1 MMKSKK
7 IQISRMLLLKSGKFA
22 YCNFDLREPVHLS
35 GSNRTGKTSIIN
47 AIQFAFIYDMH
58 DGDWDDHDL
67 QATRKHYFGQNSL
80 LAFEF
85 KTASGPKTLLIRGSG
100 PVDGYKPTRE
110 FWHGSLNEDRLVTF
124 SKDNDPTG
132 IKPRED
138 IDAYLIE
145 MESVPIKT
153 ASEFDSFLMNEV
165 QILKKARKKDLT
177 AFRRLF
183 KDILGMSGIQDE
195 DLKKL
200 IIGLWTTP
208 QQREI
213 DLTSDY
219 ETFGKLASEQEN
231 LRKFEGKM
239 EEIKQV
245 NSEYKT
251 HLENLDEVSIQIADI
266 LNSMPNY
273 RKERLD
279 NKNGHEKEIGK
290 IVAELKSE
298 VDLEGKMSN
307 NAGNLR
313 ESRGELN
320 HQRKTVEGDIERAK
334 SVDPNL
340 KFTIVENKQKLEKLV
355 NLRNME
361 SLATKGDALSTN
373 DRILKVKRNIS
384 LYQNQLSGKKSLHQ
398 ILIDGGIEEV
408 TISKASRILNQELLE
423 TTPEIMEK
431 SNTLNEMKSLFSEL
445 TGNELHYFGLE
456 IGLEHIKDKK
466 IRQLIPIEKAEEEV
480 TKLEVEKASLEAD
493 LKILEDSEKLFHRIK
508 SLEKSVAADT
518 KLLELQENI
527 EKLVEFFTKL
537 SNEIKELDD
546 ELTSVKKKVDESK
559 SAQERLNKKN
569 SDIMKLLA
577 ELNSEMEFIEN
588 QVNWIRSQEGFGNVI
603 SNTSIEPDLISS
615 KIEKT
620 VKKIERIGEKSNK
633 IETSF
638 EFIYAGLNRSVL
650 FIDSETSFH
659 WLSEQIIQFDEK
671 KNVHHQ
677 EIKGFMSSVTDRLSR
692 FVEGKE
698 RIVRE
703 INKINRRL
711 SNTEISGLESIR
723 IDVDIID
730 QHLFSTIKE
739 LLKEA
744 DLNDGQQML
753 FKQDNLAPENL
764 SKLFETGTISLSKF
778 VGIGFEITDFG
789 EKKVYSNL
797 KKIESTGTT
806 LAIKVAI
813 YGEIICQ
820 MIDDNATIPIFI
832 DEVGKLDDENFR
844 SIIEHLCNRN
854 LTPVTAKPT
863 PTSVMPNFYHLLEK
877 GENKILDEKNRQ
889 YNLEI

>member
-124 SKDNDPTG
+124 TEENDPAG
-132 IKPRED
+132 IKAREE

-213 DLTSDY
+213 DLTSDH
-219 ETFGKLASEQEN
+219 ETFSKLASEQEN
-231 LRKFEGKM
+231 LRKFESKIDD
-239 EEIKQV
+239 IKQV
-245 NSEYKT
+245 NSQYT
-251 HLENLDEVSIQIADI
+251 IHLEKLNEVSIKIADI
-266 LNSMPNY
+266 LNSMPIY
-273 RKERLD
+273 REERLT
-279 NKNGHEKEIGK
+279 KKKGFEKEIDR
-290 IVAELKSE
+290 IISELKTESE
-298 VDLEGKMSN
+298 LEVEMSN
-307 NAGNLR
+307 VEGDLR
-313 ESRGELN
+313 ETRGELN
-320 HQRKTVEGDIERAK
+320 HQLKTVENDIERAK
-334 SVDPNL
+334 KVDPNL
-340 KFTIVENKQKLEKLV
+340 KFTIIEDRQQLNRLE

-361 SLATKGDALSTN
+361 SLATKGDALSARE
-373 DRILKVKRNIS
+373 RIIKVERKILRH
-384 LYQNQLSGKKSLHQ
+384 QNELSGKPSLHQ
-398 ILIDGGIEEV
+398 ILIDEGIEDV
-408 TISKASRILNQELLE
+408 SISKAARVLNQELLE
-423 TTPEIMEK
+423 TTPDIIDK
-431 SNTLNEMKSLFSEL
+431 SASLNQMKSLISEL
-445 TGNELHYFGLE
+445 TGNELHYSGLE
-456 IGLEHIKDKK
+456 IGLEHIKNKK
-466 IRQLIPIEKAEEEV
+466 IPSLVPIEKVEQEIKTLEAERV
-480 TKLEVEKASLEAD
+480 SLEAD
-493 LKILEDSEKLFHRIK
+493 LKILEDAEKLSKQINSLQKSIK
-508 SLEKSVAADT
+508 ADT
-518 KLLELQENI
+518 ILLELQGSI
-527 EKLVEFFTKL
+527 EKLEESFTDLSKEMNKL
-537 SNEIKELDD
+537 DE
-546 ELTSVKKKVDESK
+546 ELTLVKKKVDASK
-559 SAQERLNKKN
+559 NAQELLKKKN
-569 SDIMKLLA
+569 NETRKLLDD
-577 ELNSEMEFIEN
+577 LVTEMDSIEN
-588 QVNWIRSQEGFGNVI
+588 HVNWIRSQDGFQHVV
-603 SNTSIEPDLISS
+603 SNTLIDSNLISS
-615 KIEKT
+615 TIDKT
-620 VKKIERIGEKSNK
+620 MKAIERIGENSKE
-633 IETSF
+633 IETKF
-638 EFIYAGLNRSVL
+638 QVIYASLNRSVF
-650 FIDSETSFH
+650 FIDSETSYN
-659 WLSEQIIQFDEK
+659 WLNKEIIQFDEK

-764 SKLFETGTISLSKF
+764 NKLFETGTISLSKF

-820 MIDDNATIPIFI
+820 MIDDDATIPIFI

-889 YNLEI
+889 YNLEV

>member
-1 MMKSKK
+1 MMQTKK

-35 GSNRTGKTSIIN
+35 GDNRTGKTSIIN
-47 AIQFAFIYDMH
+47 AIQFAFIYDLN

-67 QATRKHYFGQNSL
+67 PATKKHYFGQNSL

-85 KTASGPKTLLIRGSG
+85 KTSDGPKTLLIRGSG

-110 FWHGSLNEDRLVTF
+110 FWHGNLDEDRLVIF
-124 SKDNDPTG
+124 SEENDPSSIRT
-132 IKPRED
+132 REE

-145 MESVPIKT
+145 MESIPIKT
-153 ASEFDSFLMNEV
+153 SNEFDSFLMNEV
-165 QILKKARKKDLT
+165 RILKKARKKDLT

-213 DLTSDY
+213 DLSSDH

-231 LRKFEGKM
+231 LRKFESEM
-239 EEIKQV
+239 EGIKEV
-245 NSEYKT
+245 NSEYKAY
-251 HLENLDEVSIQIADI
+251 LENVNEVSLQIADI

-273 RKERLD
+273 RKERLNQKKALD
-279 NKNGHEKEIGK
+279 EE
-290 IVAELKSE
+290 IVATSTELKAEIES
-298 VDLEGKMSN
+298 EGKMSFR
-307 NAGNLR
+307 AGNLR
-313 ESRGELN
+313 EQRGELN
-320 HQRKTVEGDIERAK
+320 GQRKSIEEDIEKAK
-334 SVDPNL
+334 NVDPNL
-340 KFTIVENKQKLEKLV
+340 KFTIIEDRHKLQKLE
-355 NLRNME
+355 NLRNTE
-361 SLATKGDALSTN
+361 SLATKGDALSTS
-373 DRILKVKRNIS
+373 DRISKVKRKIS
-384 LYQNQLSGKKSLHQ
+384 LYENQLSGKKSLHQ
-398 ILIDGGIEEV
+398 ILIDGGIEDDA
-408 TISKASRILNQELLE
+408 ISKAARVLNQELLE
-423 TTPEIMEK
+423 TTPEINEK
-431 SNTLNEMKSLFSEL
+431 SVSLDKINLLISEL
-445 TGNELHYFGLE
+445 AGKKLHYSGLK
-456 IGLEHIKDKK
+456 IDLEHIEAKK
-466 IRQLIPIEKAEEEV
+466 IRPLIPIEKAQEEIE
-480 TKLEVEKASLEAD
+480 KLIKEKASLEAD
-493 LKILEDSEKLFHRIK
+493 LEILEDAEKLSQEIK
-508 SLEKSVAADT
+508 SLQNSIRNDE
-518 KLLELQENI
+518 KLLELLER
-527 EKLVEFFTKL
+527 EKGLKNALSKL
-537 SNEIKELDD
+537 LTEIKELDE
-546 ELTSVKKKVDESK
+546 ELSLIKKKADDSK
-559 SAQERLNKKN
+559 NNQSILNNKN
-569 SDIMKLLA
+569 GNSKKLLE
-577 ELNSEMEFIEN
+577 ELNTEMDLIEN
-588 QVNWIRSQEGFGNVI
+588 RVNWIREQDEFETTISKNVI
-603 SNTSIEPDLISS
+603 ESKLIASSIERLIRA
-615 KIEKT
+615 IEKVN
-620 VKKIERIGEKSNK
+620 VKSGKIKTR
-633 IETSF
+633 F
-638 EFIYAGLNRSVL
+638 QVIYANLNRSVF
-650 FIDSETSFH
+650 FIDSQNTFN
-659 WLSEQIIQFDEK
+659 WLNEQIIQFDVK
-671 KNVHHQ
+671 KNVHH
-677 EIKGFMSSVTDRLSR
+677 EAIKGFMSSVTDRLSR

-698 RIVRE
+698 RIVKE

-723 IDVDIID
+723 INVEIID

-744 DLNDGQQML
+744 DLNVGQQML

-813 YGEIICQ
+813 YGEIICE
-820 MIDDNATIPIFI
+820 MVEDDATIPIFI

-844 SIIEHLCNRN
+844 SIITHLCNRN

-889 YNLEI
+889 YNLEV

>member
-145 MESVPIKT
+145 MESVSIKT

-213 DLTSDY
+213 DLTSDH

-279 NKNGHEKEIGK
+279 NKNGHEKEIDK
-290 IVAELKSE
+290 IIAELKSE
-298 VDLEGKMSN
+298 VDLEGKMST

-423 TTPEIMEK
+423 TTPEIMEN

-445 TGNELHYFGLE
+445 TGNELHYSGLE

-527 EKLVEFFTKL
+527 EQLVEFFTKL
-537 SNEIKELDD
+537 SNQIKELDD

>member
-1 MMKSKK
+1 
-7 IQISRMLLLKSGKFA
+7 MLLLKSGKFA

-85 KTASGPKTLLIRGSG
+85 KTVSGPKTLLIRGSG

-213 DLTSDY
+213 DLTSDH

-290 IVAELKSE
+290 IIAELKAE
-298 VDLEGKMSN
+298 VDLEGKMST

-320 HQRKTVEGDIERAK
+320 HQHKTVEGDIERAK

-423 TTPEIMEK
+423 TTPEIMEN

-445 TGNELHYFGLE
+445 TGNELHYSGLE

-546 ELTSVKKKVDESK
+546 ELTLVKKKVDESK

-569 SDIMKLLA
+569 SDIIKLLA

-844 SIIEHLCNRN
+844 SIIEHLRNRN

>member
-124 SKDNDPTG
+124 TEENDPAG
-132 IKPRED
+132 IKAREE

-213 DLTSDY
+213 NLTSDH
-219 ETFGKLASEQEN
+219 ETFSKLASEQEN
-231 LRKFEGKM
+231 LRKFETKIDD
-239 EEIKQV
+239 IKQV
-245 NSEYKT
+245 NSEYT
-251 HLENLDEVSIQIADI
+251 IHLEKLNEVSIKIADI
-266 LNSMPNY
+266 LNSMSIY
-273 RKERLD
+273 REERLT
-279 NKNGHEKEIGK
+279 KKKGFEKEIDRV
-290 IVAELKSE
+290 IAELKTESE
-298 VDLEGKMSN
+298 LEVEMSN
-307 NAGNLR
+307 IEGDLR
-313 ESRGELN
+313 ESRGKLN
-320 HQRKTVEGDIERAK
+320 HQLKTVEEDIERAK
-334 SVDPNL
+334 KVDPNL
-340 KFTIVENKQKLEKLV
+340 KFTIIEDRQQLNRLE

-361 SLATKGDALSTN
+361 SLATKGDALSARE
-373 DRILKVKRNIS
+373 RIIKVERKILRH
-384 LYQNQLSGKKSLHQ
+384 QNELSGKPSLHQ
-398 ILIDGGIEEV
+398 ILIDEGIEEIS
-408 TISKASRILNQELLE
+408 ISKAARVLNQELLE
-423 TTPEIMEK
+423 TTPDIIDK
-431 SNTLNEMKSLFSEL
+431 SASLNHMKSLISEL
-445 TGNELHYFGLE
+445 TGNELHYSGLE
-456 IGLEHIKDKK
+456 VGLEHIKNKK
-466 IRQLIPIEKAEEEV
+466 IPSLIPIEKVEQEIKTLEAEKV
-480 TKLEVEKASLEAD
+480 SLEAD
-493 LKILEDSEKLFHRIK
+493 LKILEDAEKLSKRINSLQK
-508 SLEKSVAADT
+508 SIKADT
-518 KLLELQENI
+518 ILLDLQGSI
-527 EKLVEFFTKL
+527 EKLEESFTDFSNKMNKL
-537 SNEIKELDD
+537 DE
-546 ELTSVKKKVDESK
+546 ELTLVKKKVDASK
-559 SAQERLNKKN
+559 NAQELLKKEIN
-569 SDIMKLLA
+569 ETRKLLDD
-577 ELNSEMEFIEN
+577 LVTEMDSIEN
-588 QVNWIRSQEGFGNVI
+588 HVNWIRSQDGFQNVV
-603 SNTSIEPDLISS
+603 SNTLIESNLISS
-615 KIEKT
+615 TIDKT
-620 VKKIERIGEKSNK
+620 MKAIERIGENSKK
-633 IETSF
+633 IETRF
-638 EFIYAGLNRSVL
+638 QVIYASLNRSVF
-650 FIDSETSFH
+650 FIDSETSYN
-659 WLSEQIIQFDEK
+659 WLNEEIIQFDEK

-764 SKLFETGTISLSKF
+764 NKLFETGTISLSKF

-820 MIDDNATIPIFI
+820 MIDDDATIPIFI

-889 YNLEI
+889 YNLEV

>member
-423 TTPEIMEK
+423 TTPEIMEN

>member
-1 MMKSKK
+1 MKSKK

-213 DLTSDY
+213 DLTSDH

-279 NKNGHEKEIGK
+279 NKNGHEKEIDK
-290 IVAELKSE
+290 IIAELKSE
-298 VDLEGKMSN
+298 VDLEGKMST

-423 TTPEIMEK
+423 TTPEIMEN

-445 TGNELHYFGLE
+445 TGNELHYSGLE

-527 EKLVEFFTKL
+527 EQLVEFFTKL
-537 SNEIKELDD
+537 SNQIKELDD

-650 FIDSETSFH
+650 FIDSESSFH

>member
-1 MMKSKK
+1 
-7 IQISRMLLLKSGKFA
+7 
-22 YCNFDLREPVHLS
+22 
-35 GSNRTGKTSIIN
+35 
-47 AIQFAFIYDMH
+47 
-58 DGDWDDHDL
+58 
-67 QATRKHYFGQNSL
+67 
-80 LAFEF
+80 
-85 KTASGPKTLLIRGSG
+85 
-100 PVDGYKPTRE
+100 
-110 FWHGSLNEDRLVTF
+110 
-124 SKDNDPTG
+124 
-132 IKPRED
+132 
-138 IDAYLIE
+138 

-423 TTPEIMEK
+423 TTPEIMEN

-445 TGNELHYFGLE
+445 TGNELHYSGLE

-527 EKLVEFFTKL
+527 EQLVEFFTKL
-537 SNEIKELDD
+537 SNQIKELDD

>member
-145 MESVPIKT
+145 MESVSIKT

-213 DLTSDY
+213 DLTSDH

-279 NKNGHEKEIGK
+279 NKNGHEKEIDK
-290 IVAELKSE
+290 IIAELKSE
-298 VDLEGKMSN
+298 VDLEGKMST

-408 TISKASRILNQELLE
+408 TISKASRVLNQELLE

-445 TGNELHYFGLE
+445 TGNELHYSGLE

-527 EKLVEFFTKL
+527 EQLVEFFTKL
-537 SNEIKELDD
+537 SNQIKELDD

>member
-85 KTASGPKTLLIRGSG
+85 KTVSGPKTLLIRGSG

-213 DLTSDY
+213 DLTSDH

-290 IVAELKSE
+290 IIAELKAE
-298 VDLEGKMSN
+298 VDLEGKMST

-320 HQRKTVEGDIERAK
+320 HQHKTVEGDIERAK

-423 TTPEIMEK
+423 TTPEIMEN

-445 TGNELHYFGLE
+445 TGNELHYSGLE

-546 ELTSVKKKVDESK
+546 ELTLVKKKVDESK

-569 SDIMKLLA
+569 SDIIKLLA

-844 SIIEHLCNRN
+844 SIIEHLRNRN

>member
-1 MMKSKK
+1 MKSKK

-279 NKNGHEKEIGK
+279 NKNGHEKEIDK
-290 IVAELKSE
+290 IIAELKSE

-423 TTPEIMEK
+423 TTPEIMEN

>member
-124 SKDNDPTG
+124 SEDNDPTG
-132 IKPRED
+132 IKVREE

-153 ASEFDSFLMNEV
+153 ASEFDSFLINEV

-219 ETFGKLASEQEN
+219 ETFGKLASEQER
-231 LRKFEGKM
+231 LRKFESKID
-239 EEIKQV
+239 EIKQV

-251 HLENLDEVSIQIADI
+251 HLENLNEASIQIADI
-266 LNSMPNY
+266 LNSMSIY
-273 RKERLD
+273 RDERLVKKKGFEED
-279 NKNGHEKEIGK
+279 IEKI
-290 IVAELKSE
+290 IAELKTESE
-298 VDLEGKMSN
+298 FEKEMSN
-307 NAGNLR
+307 TAGNLR

-320 HQRKTVEGDIERAK
+320 HQLKTVQEDIERAK
-334 SVDPNL
+334 KVEPNL
-340 KFTIVENKQKLEKLV
+340 KFIIIEDKQKLEKLV

-373 DRILKVKRNIS
+373 DRIMKVKRKIS

-398 ILIDGGIEEV
+398 VLIDEGIEDVE
-408 TISKASRILNQELLE
+408 ISKAARVLNHELLE
-423 TTPEIMEK
+423 TTPEIIDK
-431 SNTLNEMKSLFSEL
+431 SVSLNQMKSLIFEL
-445 TGNELHYFGLE
+445 TGNELHYSGLG

-466 IRQLIPIEKAEEEV
+466 IRPLIPIEKAEGEIK
-480 TKLEVEKASLEAD
+480 KLESEKISLEAD
-493 LKILEDSEKLFHRIK
+493 LKILEDAEKLSQKIR
-508 SLEKSVAADT
+508 SLEKSIREDT
-518 KLLELQENI
+518 KLLELQDSI
-527 EKLVEFFTKL
+527 EKLVESFTKL
-537 SNEIKELDD
+537 SNEIKEIDD
-546 ELTSVKKKVDESK
+546 ELTLAKKKVEESK
-559 SAQERLNKKN
+559 KAQELLNKKN
-569 SDIMKLLA
+569 ASTMKLLND
-577 ELNSEMEFIEN
+577 LVTEMELIEN
-588 QVNWIRSQEGFGNVI
+588 QVNWIRSQDGFLSVA
-603 SNTSIEPDLISS
+603 SSTLIESDLISS
-615 KIEKT
+615 TIEKT
-620 VKKIERIGEKSNK
+620 IKSIQRIREKSDK
-633 IETSF
+633 IETRF

-650 FIDSETSFH
+650 FIDSESSFN
-659 WLSEQIIQFDEK
+659 WLNEEIIQFDEK

-711 SNTEISGLESIR
+711 NATEISGLESIR

-764 SKLFETGTISLSKF
+764 NKLFETGTISLSKF

-813 YGEIICQ
+813 YGEIICH
-820 MIDDNATIPIFI
+820 MIDDDATIPIFI

-889 YNLEI
+889 YNLEV

>member
-279 NKNGHEKEIGK
+279 NKNGHEKEIDK
-290 IVAELKSE
+290 IIAELKSE
-298 VDLEGKMSN
+298 VDLEGKMST

-423 TTPEIMEK
+423 TTPEIMEN

>member
-124 SKDNDPTG
+124 SEENDPTG
-132 IKPRED
+132 IKVREE
-138 IDAYLIE
+138 IEAYLIE

-183 KDILGMSGIQDE
+183 KDILGMSSIQDE

-213 DLTSDY
+213 DLTSDS

-231 LRKFEGKM
+231 LRRFESKID
-239 EEIKQV
+239 EIKQV

-266 LNSMPNY
+266 LNSMPIY
-273 RKERLD
+273 RKEILV
-279 NKNGHEKEIGK
+279 KKKGFEKDIDK
-290 IVAELKSE
+290 IIVELKTESE
-298 VDLEGKMSN
+298 LEVKMSDA
-307 NAGNLR
+307 AGDLR

-320 HQRKTVEGDIERAK
+320 HQLKTVEGDIKGAK
-334 SVDPNL
+334 NVEPNL
-340 KFTIVENKQKLEKLV
+340 KFTLLEDEQELRKLV
-355 NLRNME
+355 SLRNTE
-361 SLATKGDALSTN
+361 HLATKGDALSTN
-373 DRILKVKRNIS
+373 DRIIKVNRQIS
-384 LYQNQLSGKKSLHQ
+384 LYKNQLSGKKSLHQ
-398 ILIDGGIEEV
+398 ILTDEDIGEV
-408 TISKASRILNQELLE
+408 AISKAARVLNQELLE
-423 TTPEIMEK
+423 TTPEIIDK
-431 SNTLNEMKSLFSEL
+431 SASLIQIKSLISEL
-445 TGNELHYFGLE
+445 TGNELHYSGLR

-466 IRQLIPIEKAEEEV
+466 ISSIIPLEKAEEEIK
-480 TKLEVEKASLEAD
+480 KLESEKRTLEAD
-493 LKILEDSEKLFHRIK
+493 LKILEDAEKLSQQIK
-508 SLEKSVAADT
+508 SLEKSIQVDT
-518 KLLELQENI
+518 KLLELQDSI
-527 EKLVEFFTKL
+527 EELVESFRKL
-537 SNEIKELDD
+537 SNQIKEIDD
-546 ELTSVKKKVDESK
+546 ELTLLKKNIDDSKETQKSLNRGK
-559 SAQERLNKKN
+559 SAT
-569 SDIMKLLA
+569 MKLL
-577 ELNSEMEFIEN
+577 EDLVTEMELIEN
-588 QVNWIRSQEGFGNVI
+588 QVNRIRSEDGFQNMVSKTLI
-603 SNTSIEPDLISS
+603 KSDLISS
-615 KIEKT
+615 TIEKT
-620 VKKIERIGEKSNK
+620 IKSIEQTTKKSDKIGGR
-633 IETSF
+633 F
-638 EFIYAGLNRSVL
+638 EFIYASLNRSVF
-650 FIDSETSFH
+650 FIDSETSFN
-659 WLSEQIIQFDEK
+659 WLNEQIIQFDEK

-698 RIVRE
+698 RIIRE
-703 INKINRRL
+703 VNKINRRL

-764 SKLFETGTISLSKF
+764 NKLFETGMISLSKF
-778 VGIGFEITDFG
+778 VGIGFEITDLG

-820 MIDDNATIPIFI
+820 MIDVDATIPIFI

-889 YNLEI
+889 YNLEV

>member
-1 MMKSKK
+1 MKSKK

-213 DLTSDY
+213 DLTSDH

-279 NKNGHEKEIGK
+279 NKNGHEKEIDK
-290 IVAELKSE
+290 IIAELKSE
-298 VDLEGKMSN
+298 VDLEGKMST

-408 TISKASRILNQELLE
+408 TISKASRVLNQELLE

>member
-279 NKNGHEKEIGK
+279 NKNGHEKEIDK
-290 IVAELKSE
+290 IIAELKSE
-298 VDLEGKMSN
+298 VDLEGKMST

-408 TISKASRILNQELLE
+408 TISKASRVLNQELLE
-423 TTPEIMEK
+423 TTPEIMEN